1 MRDLHVKNQKPP
13 ARNRNR
19 VKRERKPINYRGF
32 FKKVVRLASWVTV
45 ASIIAVAGYQ
55 IYGVVAR
62 TTFLRLERIELN
74 SLKRLTRDEVIT
86 QAGVKI
92 GDGMLSL
99 RLKRIGEQ
107 LAKNPWV
114 EKVRVRRYL
123 PGTLVVEIVER
134 EPVAIANM
142 GYLYYLDKNG
152 DVFKPLTVG
161 DGLDYPVI
169 TGITEEDMGKDPAGA
184 KGAFQSALSLV
195 AQLRSNTLLKLEDI
209 SEIHYDKGFGFT
221 LFAMEKGVPVRLGS
235 NGFPEKL
242 ARLNRIFGDLKAQL
256 PTLEYID
263 LDYNDKIIVKK
274 T

>member
-1 MRDLHVKNQKPP
+1 MRDLHVKNQRPT

-32 FKKVVRLASWVTV
+32 FKKVVRVVSWVTV
-45 ASIIAVAGYQ
+45 ASIVVVAGYE
-55 IYGVVAR
+55 IYSLMAR
-62 TTFLRLERIELN
+62 TTFLKLERIEIN
-74 SLKRLTRDEVIT
+74 SLKRITRDEVIT
-86 QAGVKI
+86 QAGVKP
-92 GDGMLSL
+92 GDGMLQL

-142 GYLYYLDKNG
+142 GYLYYLDRNG
-152 DVFKPLTVG
+152 EVFKPLTVG
-161 DGLDYPVI
+161 DALDYPVI
-169 TGITEEDMGKDPAGA
+169 TGITEEDMGKDPVGA
-184 KGAFQSALSLV
+184 KEAFKSALALV
-195 AQLRSNTLLKLEDI
+195 AQLRGNSILKLDDI
-209 SEIHYDKGFGFT
+209 SEIHYDRGFGFT
-221 LFAMEKGVPVRLGS
+221 LFALEKGIPVRLGS
-235 NGFPEKL
+235 GGFDEKL
-242 ARLNRIFGDLKAQL
+242 ARLNRIFGDLRTHL

-274 T
+274 S